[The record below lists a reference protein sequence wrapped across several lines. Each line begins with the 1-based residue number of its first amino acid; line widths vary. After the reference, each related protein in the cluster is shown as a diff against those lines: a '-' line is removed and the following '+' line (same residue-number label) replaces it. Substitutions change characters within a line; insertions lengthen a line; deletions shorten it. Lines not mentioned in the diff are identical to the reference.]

1 MSHPT
6 FTAEPRTVFGTKAA
20 QDYRQQGK
28 VPLTISRRGEDSLHA
43 VVGDKD
49 AIAIRALVSRVVVLQ
64 LDGKDVEILVKD
76 STTDPLT
83 DRILH
88 IDGIAVTDDQVV
100 KVAVPV
106 RPDTKSDSPG
116 LKAGGLLEQM
126 LRRVTIKVAAGQI
139 PEALRVDLTG
149 VKLGQ
154 TVYAEA
160 AQLPE
165 GATLVTRP
173 RTAMLTIIKTRG
185 MRRAE
190 ATSET
195 DEG

>member
-1 MSHPT
+1 MSSYPT
-6 FTAEPRTVFGTKAA
+6 FSAEARTEFGTIAA
-20 QDYRQQGK
+20 QTYRKAGQ
-28 VPLTISRRGEDSLHA
+28 VPLTISRRGADSLHA
-43 VVGDKD
+43 VVGEKD
-49 AIAIRALVSRVVVLQ
+49 AVAIRKLTSRVVILN
-64 LDGKDVEILVKD
+64 LDGAEVEILVKD

-83 DRILH
+83 DAIQH
-88 IDGIAVTDDQVV
+88 IDGVAVTDEQVV

-106 RPDTKSDSPG
+106 HPDTKSDCPG

-126 LRRVTIKVAAGQI
+126 LRRVVIKVPAAKI
-139 PEALRVDLTG
+139 PESLRVDLTG
-149 VKLGQ
+149 IKLGQ

-173 RTAMLTIIKTRG
+173 KTAMLTIIKTRG

-190 ATSET
+190 ATT
-195 DEG
+195 DEDV